1 MPARQENI
9 MSKKSEFPIEPGITA
24 KGVPLSQLDTT
35 GYDFGGTMTDAEIEA
50 ELDAMENDPEFS
62 DMADEDE
69 ADEGNAV

>member
-1 MPARQENI
+1 
-9 MSKKSEFPIEPGITA
+9 MSKKSESPIEPGFTA

-69 ADEGNAV
+69 ADDGNTA